1 VSRAVVTRVTVTRAV
16 RVVGAG
22 LGLLGALAGCS
33 QVAALA
39 PVGGDRLAEVR
50 VATLDVLVD
59 RAVPVLTAPVCTADG
74 DAVTCAG
81 TTVDRQP
88 ITATSTAADPGTL
101 VVTVGPTTLFTGSVQ
116 DVLTSAARPAP

>member
-1 VSRAVVTRVTVTRAV
+1 MSRPIRA
-16 RVVGAG
+16 VGAG

-50 VATLDVLVD
+50 VATNDVLVD
-59 RAVPVLTAPVCTADG
+59 RAVPVLTAPVCSAAG
-74 DAVTCAG
+74 DAVTCTG
-81 TTVDRQP
+81 TTVDQQP
-88 ITATSTAADPGTL
+88 ITATSTDPDTL